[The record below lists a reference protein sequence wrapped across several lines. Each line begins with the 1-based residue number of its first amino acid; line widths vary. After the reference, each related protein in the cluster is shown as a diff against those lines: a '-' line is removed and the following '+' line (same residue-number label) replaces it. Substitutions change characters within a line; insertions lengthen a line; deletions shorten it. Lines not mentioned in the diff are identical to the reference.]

1 MPPYRAGICS
11 CTAAPYRFVELLCRK
26 NLLLV
31 FCKETQQREFGP
43 GKACVGIIEICMA
56 VRKIQPQAA
65 DGDLTGG
72 LKFFFYFFFH
82 SFLAFQKHL
91 DHGQKFIEIIRFG
104 EIIVASLLKSFYPI
118 PDITFSGEK
127 KNRIHGFFAEA
138 AADIQTVSVRKH
150 NIQDQ
155 KIRQIFI
162 NLMISL
168 SGCLCGA
175 DIITAAPQHPAVCI
189 QDLFFILDH
198 EDVWFVFSHLRF
210 LLRKGKEHAG
220 TFAFFTFYPYFTAMG
235 SDDLMTDIEAYA
247 VPPVILISGNITLE
261 CVFSHFF

>member
-91 DHGQKFIEIIRFG
+91 DHGQKFIEIIRLG
-104 EIIVASLLKSFYPI
+104 EIIVASLLKPFYLI
-118 PDITFSGEK
+118 MDITFSCEE
-127 KNRIHGFFAEA
+127 KNRVHGSFAEVV
-138 AADIQTVSVRKH
+138 ADIQAVSVRKH
-150 NIQDQ
+150 NVQDE
-155 KIRQIFI
+155 KIRQMFFK
-162 NLMISL
+162 LMTGFG
-168 SGCLCGA
+168 GCLCSA
-175 DIITAAPQHPAVCI
+175 DIVATAP
-189 QDLFFILDH
+189 
-198 EDVWFVFSHLRF
+198 
-210 LLRKGKEHAG
+210 
-220 TFAFFTFYPYFTAMG
+220 
-235 SDDLMTDIEAYA
+235 
-247 VPPVILISGNITLE
+247 
-261 CVFSHFF
+261 

>member
-11 CTAAPYRFVELLCRK
+11 CTAAPYRFVELFCRK

-127 KNRIHGFFAEA
+127 KNRIHGLFAEA

-150 NIQDQ
+150 NVQDQ
-155 KIRQIFI
+155 KIRQLFFK
-162 NLMISL
+162 LMIGFG
-168 SGCLCGA
+168 GCLCSV
-175 DIITAAPQHPAVCI
+175 DIVATAPQHPAVGI
-189 QDLFFILDH
+189 QHLFFILDH
-198 EDVWFVFSHLRF
+198 KD
-210 LLRKGKEHAG
+210 K
-220 TFAFFTFYPYFTAMG
+220 
-235 SDDLMTDIEAYA
+235 
-247 VPPVILISGNITLE
+247 
-261 CVFSHFF
+261 

>member
-104 EIIVASLLKSFYPI
+104 EIIVASLLNSKKALMRPI
-118 PDITFSGEK
+118 GSHNDNANAAKMEKLLEDGINAIGLGPQGMGGKYSVMGVNIENTARHPSTIGVAVNVGCWSHRRGHLVVNPDL
-127 KNRIHGFFAEA
+127 
-138 AADIQTVSVRKH
+138 TVTCDTHSTWKF
-150 NIQDQ
+150 N
-155 KIRQIFI
+155 
-162 NLMISL
+162 
-168 SGCLCGA
+168 A
-175 DIITAAPQHPAVCI
+175 
-189 QDLFFILDH
+189 
-198 EDVWFVFSHLRF
+198 
-210 LLRKGKEHAG
+210 
-220 TFAFFTFYPYFTAMG
+220 
-235 SDDLMTDIEAYA
+235 
-247 VPPVILISGNITLE
+247 
-261 CVFSHFF
+261 

>member
-150 NIQDQ
+150 NVQDK
-155 KIRQIFI
+155 KIRQIFFK
-162 NLMISL
+162 LMTGFG
-168 SGCLCGA
+168 GCLCSA
-175 DIITAAPQHPAVCI
+175 DIVATAPQHPAVGI
-189 QDLFFILDH
+189 QHLFFILDH
-198 EDVWFVFSHLRF
+198 KD
-210 LLRKGKEHAG
+210 K
-220 TFAFFTFYPYFTAMG
+220 
-235 SDDLMTDIEAYA
+235 
-247 VPPVILISGNITLE
+247 
-261 CVFSHFF
+261 

>member
-1 MPPYRAGICS
+1 MLSDREKAGLPAGKKISLSINRDNVILIGIFGTDLGPEVKDMPPYRAGICS

-127 KNRIHGFFAEA
+127 RTGFMAFRGSGGRYPDRFRPEA
-138 AADIQTVSVRKH
+138 
-150 NIQDQ
+150 
-155 KIRQIFI
+155 
-162 NLMISL
+162 
-168 SGCLCGA
+168 
-175 DIITAAPQHPAVCI
+175 
-189 QDLFFILDH
+189 
-198 EDVWFVFSHLRF
+198 
-210 LLRKGKEHAG
+210 
-220 TFAFFTFYPYFTAMG
+220 
-235 SDDLMTDIEAYA
+235 
-247 VPPVILISGNITLE
+247 
-261 CVFSHFF
+261 